1 MMVALDRPGYGGS
14 RRLGRRRGVGV
25 VTVGGVD
32 RPGPVVTGPV
42 TDRDGDQPRQ
52 GDRSAPRW
60 GHQRPAGLGRDVDNL
75 ASAWHRSIVF
85 SLLFIWFVMI
95 YSARFLML
103 LVPHNINI
111 TGPGDRW
118 VG

>member
-1 MMVALDRPGYGGS
+1 M
-14 RRLGRRRGVGV
+14 GRGWGVGV
-25 VTVGGVD
+25 VTIGGVD

-42 TDRDGDQPRQ
+42 TDRDGDQPGQ

-85 SLLFIWFVMI
+85 SLLFIWFCNKNK
-95 YSARFLML
+95 S
-103 LVPHNINI
+103 
-111 TGPGDRW
+111 
-118 VG
+118 